1 MASMGLLGVL
11 GHQHPRVLVASH
23 PHPHTLF
30 SILFIEH
37 GVVLHW
43 VNLFFSPF
51 EKEST
56 FVCMLNIL

>member
-1 MASMGLLGVL
+1 MGLLGVL

-30 SILFIEH
+30 SFFFIRAWSSIAL
-37 GVVLHW
+37 GQP
-43 VNLFFSPF
+43 FFSPF